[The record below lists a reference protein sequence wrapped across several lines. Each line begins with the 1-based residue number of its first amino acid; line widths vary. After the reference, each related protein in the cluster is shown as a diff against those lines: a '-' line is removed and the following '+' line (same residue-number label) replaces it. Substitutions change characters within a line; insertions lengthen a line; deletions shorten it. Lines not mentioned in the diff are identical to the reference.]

1 MSGPCDHHRPHQT
14 SKSSGQKQSA
24 GSSLCMNDDAA
35 NATATPTAAAARHAY
50 GPIPVY
56 PSIIAHAC
64 KACFKLGAFVLVVP
78 HF

>member
-1 MSGPCDHHRPHQT
+1 
-14 SKSSGQKQSA
+14 
-24 GSSLCMNDDAA
+24 MNDDAA
-35 NATATPTAAAARHAY
+35 NAIATPTAAAARHAY

-64 KACFKLGAFVLVVP
+64 KACFQLGAFVLVVP